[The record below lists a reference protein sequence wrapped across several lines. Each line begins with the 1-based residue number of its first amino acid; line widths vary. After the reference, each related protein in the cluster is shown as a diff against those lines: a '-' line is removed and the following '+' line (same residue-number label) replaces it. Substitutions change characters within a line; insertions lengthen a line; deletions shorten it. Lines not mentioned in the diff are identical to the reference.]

1 MKEQTRP
8 LRIRQKLNTK
18 NDIARIAFSLF
29 SQHGYDRVS
38 VEMIAAASGI
48 SRATFFNYF
57 ARKDLLLDELAA
69 VRAERVKGMLEEF
82 RTSGKNI
89 TPEGLLNLILQICA
103 ENARISLTS
112 KKLLLEA
119 VFKQMS
125 SGSLMAARDHFI
137 VALSE
142 ILGAMPGQ
150 KSSAKKRAETMF
162 SLFLGTMLEWLMRE
176 DVSESWLVKTM
187 RLRLQ
192 LLLEAAQ

>member
-1 MKEQTRP
+1 
-8 LRIRQKLNTK
+8 
-18 NDIARIAFSLF
+18 
-29 SQHGYDRVS
+29 
-38 VEMIAAASGI
+38 
-48 SRATFFNYF
+48 
-57 ARKDLLLDELAA
+57 
-69 VRAERVKGMLEEF
+69 
-82 RTSGKNI
+82 
-89 TPEGLLNLILQICA
+89 
-103 ENARISLTS
+103 
-112 KKLLLEA
+112 
-119 VFKQMS
+119 MS